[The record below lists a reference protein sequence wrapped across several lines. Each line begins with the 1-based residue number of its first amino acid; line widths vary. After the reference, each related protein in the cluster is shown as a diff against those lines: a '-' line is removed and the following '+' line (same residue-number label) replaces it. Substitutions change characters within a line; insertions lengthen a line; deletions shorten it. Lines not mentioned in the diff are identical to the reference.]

1 MGWANCPARFFVFR
15 RRNLGCNPCVCSRVQ
30 LNFLRPP
37 MRNVPAI
44 DYSEARKIV
53 DLIVERASN
62 LQKSVV
68 VAVADSHGELIA
80 FARMDGAPIS
90 SIRVAA
96 NKAWTAARER
106 KPTKEIGEKVRH
118 PEKGHDI
125 AYYGDPR
132 FVGWGGGIPIWKD
145 GVVAGAVA
153 VSGLSSR
160 EDIELATLAL
170 ELIGAKDRP

>member
-1 MGWANCPARFFVFR
+1 MKTT
-15 RRNLGCNPCVCSRVQ
+15 Q
-30 LNFLRPP
+30 T
-37 MRNVPAI
+37 I
-44 DYSEARKIV
+44 EYSEARQII
-53 DLIVERASN
+53 DRIVEEA
-62 LQKSVV
+62 LHLKKAAVI
-68 VAVADSHGELIA
+68 AVADAHGELIA

-90 SIRVAA
+90 SIRIAA

-145 GVVAGAVA
+145 GIVAGAVG

-160 EDIELATLAL
+160 EDVELATLAL
-170 ELIGAKDRP
+170 EQVVAQKVS

>member
-1 MGWANCPARFFVFR
+1 
-15 RRNLGCNPCVCSRVQ
+15 
-30 LNFLRPP
+30 

-44 DYSEARKIV
+44 DYSEAKKIV
-53 DLIVERASN
+53 DLIVERAAQ

-153 VSGLSSR
+153 VSGLSSG
-160 EDIELATLAL
+160 EDIELAALAL
-170 ELIGAKDRP
+170 ELIGVRDRP

>member
-1 MGWANCPARFFVFR
+1 
-15 RRNLGCNPCVCSRVQ
+15 
-30 LNFLRPP
+30 
-37 MRNVPAI
+37 MRNVPVV
-44 DYSEARKIV
+44 DYAEAKKII
-53 DLIVERASN
+53 DLIVDKAAQ
-62 LQKSVV
+62 LKKSVG
-68 VAVADSHGELIA
+68 VAVADSHGELVA

-90 SIRVAA
+90 SIRIAA

-106 KPTKEIGEKVRH
+106 KATKEIGDKVRD
-118 PEKGHDI
+118 PQKGHDI

-145 GVVAGAVA
+145 GMVAGAVA

-170 ELIGAKDRP
+170 ELIGAQKTP

>member
-1 MGWANCPARFFVFR
+1 
-15 RRNLGCNPCVCSRVQ
+15 
-30 LNFLRPP
+30 
-37 MRNVPAI
+37 MRTVPVVEYAEAKKII
-44 DYSEARKIV
+44 DLVTEKA
-53 DLIVERASN
+53 AH
-62 LQKSVV
+62 LQKSLV
-68 VAVADSHGELIA
+68 VAVVDSHGELIA

-90 SIRVAA
+90 SIRIAA

-106 KPTKEIGEKVRH
+106 KTTKEIGEKVRH

-145 GVVAGAVA
+145 GMVAGAVG

-160 EDIELATLAL
+160 EDVELATLAL
-170 ELIGAKDRP
+170 EQVFAQKVS

>member
-1 MGWANCPARFFVFR
+1 
-15 RRNLGCNPCVCSRVQ
+15 
-30 LNFLRPP
+30 
-37 MRNVPAI
+37 MRNVPVVEYA
-44 DYSEARKIV
+44 EAKKIV
-53 DLIVERASN
+53 DLIVEKATH
-62 LQKSVV
+62 LQKSLV

-90 SIRVAA
+90 SIRIAA

-106 KPTKEIGEKVRH
+106 KTTKEIGEKVRH

-132 FVGWGGGIPIWKD
+132 FVGWGGGVPIWKE
-145 GVVAGAVA
+145 GMVAGAVG

-160 EDIELATLAL
+160 EDVELAALAL
-170 ELIGAKDRP
+170 EQVMAQKIL